1 MVSPRSAYEPAP
13 APTQPKVLAL
23 PQPTASAAQACSD
36 LHQSGCCIWTNVLN
50 EDELQLLRNK
60 FDQQYEAEQCLGE
73 LLPDRGASNKIVIPN
88 LVNKGQHYLDFVTRR
103 ETNTLAEFAL
113 GKNWLLSSL
122 TAHMFEGA
130 TERVELIHRD
140 QGQVPAS
147 LEQPALLNLF
157 YLLDDFTP
165 ERGSTVVFPGSHR
178 WPLEYRIQP
187 PPAEDGLQVTAPA
200 GSLFAFEGR
209 LWHATGINNVGH
221 RRRALSVFCSV
232 PWLRQQENALAS
244 TSHDLLENADP
255 QLQAR
260 LGLRTYGTLGNVNG
274 TKVPEQRVAF
284 GNVDVALPDYLIGEN
299 AELIPLAKT
308 RSQAHK

>member
-1 MVSPRSAYEPAP
+1 M
-13 APTQPKVLAL
+13 LAL
-23 PQPTASAAQACSD
+23 PQPTSNAEQACSD
-36 LHQSGCCIWTNVLN
+36 LHHNGCCIWTDVLKKH
-50 EDELQLLRNK
+50 ELHLLRDK
-60 FDQQYEAEQCLGE
+60 FEQQYEAEQSLGE
-73 LLPDRGASNKIVIPN
+73 LLPDRGVSNKIVIPN
-88 LVNKGQHYLDFVTRR
+88 LVNKGQHYLDFVTRK
-103 ETNTLAEFAL
+103 ETNTLATFAL
-113 GKNWLLSSL
+113 GKSWLLSSL
-122 TAHMFEGA
+122 TAHLFVGT
-130 TERVELIHRD
+130 TERVELVHRD

-178 WPLEYRIQP
+178 WPLQHRIEP
-187 PPAEDGLQVTAPA
+187 PSAEDGLQITAPA

-209 LWHATGINNVGH
+209 LWHATGINHLGH

-232 PWLRQQENALAS
+232 PWLRQQENALAA
-244 TSHDLLENADP
+244 TSHDVLENASP
-255 QLQAR
+255 QLRAR

-299 AELIPLAKT
+299 AELIPLTKV
-308 RSQAHK
+308 RSRASK